1 MIKYNSTNL
10 MTFIDKSLVES
21 AATEFLKKYCP
32 EALAIPMAIPIEEII
47 QKKMNL
53 KIIYKNKISSDG
65 KIFGLIAFNGGVIP
79 LYDIE
84 NDEYVDY
91 IIEPRTIVVD
101 VSSNNA
107 GQINNTLAHEAVHY
121 FYHRK
126 YFIRNYN
133 DTAAIQCAKDEIED
147 KYLGLIEWQAKNL
160 APAILMP
167 LEMVKK
173 KADEAFSQK
182 MSITI
187 GDTLID
193 YTTQAAIEKVA
204 EFFHVSKLSAYY
216 RLSYLGY
223 DVEQFD
229 KDAKQ
234 IYSYYAESKLD
245 MVTRTN
251 ISPQEIFELALKDK
265 TFREVIDSGLFTYNN
280 GSFSRIDEEG
290 HVQFLNFCYSEKDVF
305 TGTAFCKSVQSQG
318 LSFVN
323 EYNVKNAIKNY
334 KSEVK
339 VSKFTKN
346 TFNIKCR
353 KIIEKREWDSTDF
366 WEYTLLS
373 RNIFSQIK
381 NEDESNFKLPIII
394 AILVGLQLSYDES
407 IDMLKREGYALND
420 SSEHIA
426 YKIILHTHLNIDD
439 ANEFLNSQ
447 GFKKLGTQKRKK

>member
-1 MIKYNSTNL
+1 MIKYNSSNL
-10 MTFIDKSLVES
+10 MPIIDKNLVES
-21 AATEFLKKYCP
+21 AATEFLAKYCP
-32 EALAIPMAIPIEEII
+32 KALTIPMPIPIEDII

-84 NDEYVDY
+84 KDEYVNY
-91 IIEPRTIVVD
+91 NVEPRTIIVD

-107 GQINNTLAHEAVHY
+107 GQINNTLIHEAVHY

-147 KYLGLIEWQAKNL
+147 RNLGLIEWQAKNL

-182 MSITI
+182 MTIAI
-187 GDTLID
+187 GDTVSD
-193 YTTQAAIEKVA
+193 CTTQAAIERIA
-204 EFFHVSKLSAYY
+204 EFFHVSRLSAYY

-245 MVTRTN
+245 MITITN
-251 ISPQEIFELALKDK
+251 ISPQEIYELALKDK
-265 TFREVIDSGLFTYNN
+265 IFRDTIDSGLFVYNN
-280 GSFSRIDEEG
+280 GCFSRIDEKGYEE
-290 HVQFLNFCYSEKDVF
+290 VLKFCYSEKRVF
-305 TGTAFCKSVQSQG
+305 TGTAFCKSVQGQG

-323 EYNVKNAIKNY
+323 EYNVKNAIKSY
-334 KSEVK
+334 KSEVE
-339 VSKFTKN
+339 VSSFTKN

-353 KIIEKREWDSTDF
+353 KIIEEKEWDSTDF
-366 WEYTLLS
+366 WECTLLS
-373 RNIFSQIK
+373 RNILSQIK

-420 SSEHIA
+420 SPEHIA
-426 YKIILHTHLNIDD
+426 YKTILHTHLNIDD
-439 ANEFLNSQ
+439 SNEFLNSL
-447 GFKKLGTQKRKK
+447 GFKKIGTQKRKK